1 MLLKLRASCYVMDKG
16 RIVAELT
23 PPRST
28 ITTSSAVTLPSSQ
41 TGRSVMSWFEQSIMA
56 QKGVAQGKSG
66 AKHAITEA
74 TQGEYHYT
82 YGLSPS
88 PS

>member
-1 MLLKLRASCYVMDKG
+1 
-16 RIVAELT
+16 
-23 PPRST
+23 
-28 ITTSSAVTLPSSQ
+28 
-41 TGRSVMSWFEQSIMA
+41 MSWFEQSIMA